1 MSDTAPQASPPAR
14 KSPRRVSQFWVI
26 GISTLVL
33 GLIGFLVIR
42 VAGYVEGE
50 EFSPTH
56 FRARRFTFYEI
67 PILHWQITPIQRETT
82 TPDAAISLTQKK
94 LVSPPAGEPAVW
106 HLVSIQRGSTPAVN
120 DDAALLMQQFRFVA
134 DGDVVWRKWSNDH
147 PELAKILWP
156 TIAKLSER
164 ELYVLMPRLFE
175 MVRQIED
182 PEALKT
188 LIAGYL
194 QIEYESLIR
203 DMRDAGQ
210 QELADSL
217 AEEADSGLLEP

>member
-1 MSDTAPQASPPAR
+1 M
-14 KSPRRVSQFWVI
+14 SQFWVI

-56 FRARRFTFYEI
+56 FQARRFTFYEI
-67 PILHWQITPIQRETT
+67 PILHWQITPIRRETT
-82 TPDAAISLTQKK
+82 TPDAAVSLTQKK
-94 LVSPPAGEPAVW
+94 LVVPPAGEPTTW
-106 HLVSIQRGSTPAVN
+106 HLVSIQRGSTPVVD
-120 DDAALLMQQFRFVA
+120 DDAALLTRQLRFVA
-134 DGDVVWRKWSNDH
+134 DGDIVWRKWSNDH
-147 PELAKILWP
+147 PRLAKIFWP

-175 MVRQIED
+175 MVRQIKE
-182 PEALKT
+182 PETLET

-194 QIEYESLIR
+194 QVEYESLIR

-210 QELADSL
+210 AELADSL
-217 AEEADSGLLEP
+217 AEEADSVLLESPSIEP

>member
-1 MSDTAPQASPPAR
+1 MSDTAPKASPPAR
-14 KSPRRVSQFWVI
+14 KSPTRLSQFWVI

-33 GLIGFLVIR
+33 GLIGFLIIR
-42 VAGYVEGE
+42 VAGYVEGV

-56 FRARRFTFYEI
+56 FQSRRFTFYEI
-67 PILHWQITPIQRETT
+67 PVLHWQITPIDREST
-82 TPDAAISLTQKK
+82 TPDTAISLTQKK
-94 LVSPPAGEPAVW
+94 LITPPAGAPTIW
-106 HLVSIQRGSTPAVN
+106 HLVSLKRGSTPAVN
-120 DDAALLMQQFRFVA
+120 DDAALLMQQLRFVA

-175 MVRQIED
+175 MVRQIKD
-182 PEALKT
+182 PAAFQT
-188 LIAGYL
+188 LISGYL
-194 QIEYESLIR
+194 QTEYASLIR

-210 QELADSL
+210 DELADSL
-217 AEEADSGLLEP
+217 AQEADAGLVER

>member
-1 MSDTAPQASPPAR
+1 MSQI
-14 KSPRRVSQFWVI
+14 WVI

-33 GLIGFLVIR
+33 GLLGFFVIR
-42 VAGYVEGE
+42 VAGFVEGE

-56 FRARRFTFYEI
+56 FRARQFTFYEI
-67 PILHWQITPIQRETT
+67 PILQWQITPIHRDAS

-94 LVSPPAGEPAVW
+94 LITPPPGEPDVW
-106 HLVSIQRGSTPAVN
+106 HLVSIKRGSSPVVN

-134 DGDVVWRKWSNDH
+134 DGDVVWRKWSNDN

-156 TIAKLSER
+156 TIEKLSQR

-175 MVRQIED
+175 MIRKIED
-182 PEALKT
+182 PAALESF
-188 LIAGYL
+188 IAGYL
-194 QIEYESLIR
+194 KAEYESLIA

-210 QELADSL
+210 DELADAL
-217 AEEADSGLLEP
+217 AEESASGWL